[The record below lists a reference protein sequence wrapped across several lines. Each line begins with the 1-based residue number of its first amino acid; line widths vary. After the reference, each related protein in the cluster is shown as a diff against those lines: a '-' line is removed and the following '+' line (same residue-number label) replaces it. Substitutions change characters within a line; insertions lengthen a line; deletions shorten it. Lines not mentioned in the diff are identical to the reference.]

1 MTVPCNIARLGQV
14 DYMEAWDLQKRLA
27 DEVREGRSE
36 GWLLFL
42 EHPHTYTFGRAG
54 NADNLSLTP
63 EQFDDAG
70 AKVYWVD
77 RGGDVTYHGP
87 GQLIGYTVLDLKRWD
102 RGARWYVQA
111 LEAALIDALASLGVK
126 SEVVEGRP
134 GVWSGDEKLAAIGLH
149 IAHGITTH
157 GFALN
162 VDTDLDYFDHIDLL
176 RYRRRRC
183 HLNQPDAGASREL
196 RRGHRRCRRRPRP
209 PPRSRSKGRLAGGDD
224 GELARPLKNRYLP
237 LSDLYEDSSILVGS
251 LLSCAVSGRE
261 AIQEERLT

>member
-1 MTVPCNIARLGQV
+1 MPVPCNIARLGQV
-14 DYMEAWDLQKRLA
+14 DYMEAWELQKRLA
-27 DEVREGRSE
+27 EEVREGRSE

-63 EQFDDAG
+63 EQLDDAG

-162 VDTDLDYFDHIDLL
+162 VDTDLDYFGHINS
-176 RYRRRRC
+176 C
-183 HLNQPDAGASREL
+183 GIADAGVTSISRML
-196 RRGHRRCRRRPRP
+196 
-209 PPRSRSKGRLAGGDD
+209 GRHVSCDEATDAAVAALVRH
-224 GELARPLKNRYLP
+224 L
-237 LSDLYEDSSILVGS
+237 DLDPKEGS
-251 LLSCAVSGRE
+251 L
-261 AIQEERLT
+261 EEMMASLPAL

>member
-1 MTVPCNIARLGQV
+1 MSVPCNIARLGQI
-14 DYMEAWDLQKRLA
+14 DYMEAWELQKRLA
-27 DEVREGRSE
+27 EEVRERRSE

-63 EQFDDAG
+63 EQLDDAG

-111 LEAALIDALASLGVK
+111 LEAALIDALAALGVK

-162 VDTDLDYFDHIDLL
+162 VDADLGYFQHIVSCGIADAGVTSVSRMLGRRVSCDEATAAAVAALIRHLDLD
-176 RYRRRRC
+176 
-183 HLNQPDAGASREL
+183 PRE
-196 RRGHRRCRRRPRP
+196 
-209 PPRSRSKGRLAGGDD
+209 
-224 GELARPLKNRYLP
+224 
-237 LSDLYEDSSILVGS
+237 GS
-251 LLSCAVSGRE
+251 L
-261 AIQEERLT
+261 EEMMASLPAL

>member
-1 MTVPCNIARLGQV
+1 MSVPCNIARLGQV

-27 DEVREGRSE
+27 EEVREGRSE

-63 EQFDDAG
+63 EQLDDAG

-134 GVWSGDEKLAAIGLH
+134 GVWAGDEKLAAIGLH

-162 VDTDLDYFDHIDLL
+162 VDADLSYFQHIVSCGIADAGVTSISRMLGRHVSCDEATDAAVAALIRHLDLD
-176 RYRRRRC
+176 
-183 HLNQPDAGASREL
+183 PRE
-196 RRGHRRCRRRPRP
+196 
-209 PPRSRSKGRLAGGDD
+209 
-224 GELARPLKNRYLP
+224 
-237 LSDLYEDSSILVGS
+237 GS
-251 LLSCAVSGRE
+251 L
-261 AIQEERLT
+261 EEMMASLPAL